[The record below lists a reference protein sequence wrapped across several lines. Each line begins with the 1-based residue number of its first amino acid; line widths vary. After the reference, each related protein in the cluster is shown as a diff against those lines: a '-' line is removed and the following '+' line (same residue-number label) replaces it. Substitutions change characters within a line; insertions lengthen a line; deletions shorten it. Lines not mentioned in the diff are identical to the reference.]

1 MGNVEKWVVLG
12 VLALIV
18 GILVVSLNVDDPL
31 KKDKVVFAG
40 GTDKPAVAASD
51 ISKPE
56 APKVDP
62 GLPPVAAQGSG
73 SALLSTNVDTSAPTA
88 TPTLPSGSI
97 LKTMDGLQ
105 ESYMTDAMFYTWK
118 NGDTFPILAQ
128 RFYGDA
134 SRLAIL
140 KRINEGRTEVL
151 PGERVLI
158 PLYDLD
164 AVQTPAPAAAASA
177 PLVAGGVAG
186 TSAAKS
192 AAQKKTALAT
202 PAASSSTPASTPAST
217 TGARVH
223 IVKDGESLWKIAK
236 AELGDGNRWKEIYEL
251 NKDKLKTPEAL
262 RDGMQLRLP

>member
-31 KKDKVVFAG
+31 KKDKVVLAG
-40 GTDKPAVAASD
+40 GTDKPAVAAAD
-51 ISKPE
+51 VSKPE
-56 APKVDP
+56 AAKVDP
-62 GLPPVAAQGSG
+62 GLPPVATQGAG

-88 TPTLPSGSI
+88 TPAIPSGSI

-118 NGDTFPILAQ
+118 NGDSFPILAQ
-128 RFYGDA
+128 RFYGDS

-140 KRINEGRTEVL
+140 KRINEGRTEVQ

-164 AVQTPAPAAAASA
+164 AVQTPASAVGASA
-177 PLVAGGVAG
+177 PLVAGGAAG
-186 TSAAKS
+186 APATKS
-192 AAQKKTALAT
+192 GAQKKSEPAT
-202 PAASSSTPASTPAST
+202 PAASSSTS
-217 TGARVH
+217 GARIH

-236 AELGDGNRWKEIYEL
+236 QELGSGARWNEIYTANRDVL
-251 NKDKLKTPEAL
+251 ASPEAL
-262 RDGMQLRLP
+262 HTGQKLRVP